1 MEFVTIYENEEQKV
15 MMPKPI
21 VDELTF
27 RANNQK
33 QLSQMEF
40 EMMTQDV
47 LTYVEPLFDLKGKR
61 VISTSKAMILNRG
74 KMAAIINIYDPLTDA
89 ILMVS
94 EAFDL
99 TENEVTHDWKVDMEI
114 LIKLYYKTQ
123 SEQKCVAHFYD
134 VKTNGVSG
142 FIALELQDNILIL
155 PLILNEEGK
164 IQRLY

>member
-21 VDELTF
+21 ADELTF

-74 KMAAIINIYDPLTDA
+74 KMAAITNIYDPLTDA

-155 PLILNEEGK
+155 PLILNESGET
-164 IQRLY
+164 QRLY

>member
-1 MEFVTIYENEEQKV
+1 MDFVTIYENEEQKI
-15 MMPKPI
+15 MMLKPI
-21 VDELTF
+21 ADELMF

-33 QLSQMEF
+33 QLSQIEF

-61 VISTSKAMILNRG
+61 VISTSKAMIINRG
-74 KMAAIINIYDPLTDA
+74 KMVAIANIYDPLIDA
-89 ILMVS
+89 ILMIS

-99 TENEVTHDWKVDMEI
+99 TEKEVTHDWKVDMEI

-164 IQRLY
+164 VWRLY

>member
-21 VDELTF
+21 ADELAF

-61 VISTSKAMILNRG
+61 VVSTSKAMIFNRG
-74 KMAAIINIYDPLTDA
+74 KMAAITNIYDPLNDA

-99 TENEVTHDWKVDMEI
+99 TEKEVTHDWKVDMEI

-142 FIALELQDNILIL
+142 FIALELEDNILIL
-155 PLILNEEGK
+155 PFILNESGET
-164 IQRLY
+164 QRLY

>member
-1 MEFVTIYENEEQKV
+1 MDFVTIYENEEQKI
-15 MMPKPI
+15 MMLKPI
-21 VDELTF
+21 ADELMF

-33 QLSQMEF
+33 QLSQIEF

-61 VISTSKAMILNRG
+61 VISTSKAMIINRG
-74 KMAAIINIYDPLTDA
+74 KMVAIANIYDPLIDA
-89 ILMVS
+89 ILMIS

-99 TENEVTHDWKVDMEI
+99 TEKEVTHDWKVDMEI

-155 PLILNEEGK
+155 PFILNESGET
-164 IQRLY
+164 QSLY

>member
-1 MEFVTIYENEEQKV
+1 MEFVTIYENEEQKI
-15 MMPKPI
+15 MIPKPI
-21 VDELTF
+21 ADELMF

-33 QLSQMEF
+33 QLSQIEF

-74 KMAAIINIYDPLTDA
+74 KISAITNIYEPLTDA
-89 ILMVS
+89 IVMIS

-99 TENEVTHDWKVDMEI
+99 TEKEVTHDWKVDMEI

-123 SEQKCVAHFYD
+123 SEQKCIAHFYD

-142 FIALELQDNILIL
+142 FIALELQDNILIF
-155 PLILNEEGK
+155 PLILNENGEN
-164 IQRLY
+164 QSLY

>member
-1 MEFVTIYENEEQKV
+1 MEFVTIYENEEQKI
-15 MMPKPI
+15 MIPKLI
-21 VDELTF
+21 ADELMF

-33 QLSQMEF
+33 QLSQIEF

-61 VISTSKAMILNRG
+61 VISTSKAMIVNRG
-74 KMAAIINIYDPLTDA
+74 KMSAITNIYSPLTDA

-99 TENEVTHDWKVDMEI
+99 TEKEVTHDWKVDMEI

-142 FIALELQDNILIL
+142 FIALELKDNILIL
-155 PLILNEEGK
+155 PFILNESGEVQS
-164 IQRLY
+164 IY

>member
-1 MEFVTIYENEEQKV
+1 MDFVTIYENEEQKI
-15 MMPKPI
+15 MMLKPI
-21 VDELTF
+21 ADELMF

-33 QLSQMEF
+33 QLSQIEF

-61 VISTSKAMILNRG
+61 VISTSKAMIINRG
-74 KMAAIINIYDPLTDA
+74 KMVAIANIYDPLIDA
-89 ILMVS
+89 ILMIS

-99 TENEVTHDWKVDMEI
+99 TEKEVTHDWKVDMEI

-123 SEQKCVAHFYD
+123 CEQKCVAHFYD

-155 PLILNEEGK
+155 PFILNESGET
-164 IQRLY
+164 QSFY

>member
-1 MEFVTIYENEEQKV
+1 MEFVTIYEDKEQKV
-15 MMPKPI
+15 MMPKRI
-21 VDELTF
+21 ADELTF
-27 RANNQK
+27 KANNQK

-61 VISTSKAMILNRG
+61 VISTSRAMIINRG
-74 KMAAIINIYDPLTDA
+74 KMTAITNIYDPLTDA

-94 EAFDL
+94 EAFNL
-99 TENEVTHDWKVDMEI
+99 TEKEVTHDWKVDMEI

-123 SEQKCVAHFYD
+123 NEQKCVAHFYN
-134 VKTNGVSG
+134 VKTNGISG

-155 PLILNEEGK
+155 PFILNESGETQS
-164 IQRLY
+164 IY

>member
-1 MEFVTIYENEEQKV
+1 
-15 MMPKPI
+15 MMLKPI
-21 VDELTF
+21 ADELMF

-61 VISTSKAMILNRG
+61 VISTSKAMIINRG
-74 KMAAIINIYDPLTDA
+74 KMVAIANIYDPLIDA
-89 ILMVS
+89 ILMIS

-99 TENEVTHDWKVDMEI
+99 TEKEVTHDWKVDMEI

-164 IQRLY
+164 VWRLY

>member
-21 VDELTF
+21 ADELMF
-27 RANNQK
+27 RVNNQK
-33 QLSQMEF
+33 QLSQIEF

-61 VISTSKAMILNRG
+61 IISTSKAMILNRG
-74 KMAAIINIYDPLTDA
+74 SLATITNIYDPLTDA

-99 TENEVTHDWKVDMEI
+99 TEKEITHDWKVDMEI

-123 SEQKCVAHFYD
+123 SEQKCIAHFYD

-142 FIALELQDNILIL
+142 FITLELRDNILIL
-155 PLILNEEGK
+155 PLILNENEET
-164 IQRLY
+164 QRLY

>member
-1 MEFVTIYENEEQKV
+1 MEFVTIYENEEQKI
-15 MMPKPI
+15 MMPKLI
-21 VDELTF
+21 ADELMF

-33 QLSQMEF
+33 QLSQIEF

-61 VISTSKAMILNRG
+61 VISTSKAMIVNRG
-74 KMAAIINIYDPLTDA
+74 KMSAITNIYSPLTDA

-99 TENEVTHDWKVDMEI
+99 TEKEVTHDWKVDMEI

-142 FIALELQDNILIL
+142 FIALELKDNILIL
-155 PLILNEEGK
+155 PFILNESGEVQS
-164 IQRLY
+164 IY

>member
-15 MMPKPI
+15 MMLKPI
-21 VDELTF
+21 ADELTF

-47 LTYVEPLFDLKGKR
+47 LTYVEPLFEIKGKR

-74 KMAAIINIYDPLTDA
+74 KMAAITNIYDPLNDA

-99 TENEVTHDWKVDMEI
+99 TENEVTHDWKVNMEI
-114 LIKLYYKTQ
+114 LIKLYYKMQ
-123 SEQKCVAHFYD
+123 SEQKCVTHFYD

-155 PLILNEEGK
+155 PLILNESGET
-164 IQRLY
+164 QRLY

>member
-15 MMPKPI
+15 MMPKSI
-21 VDELTF
+21 ADELTF

-47 LTYVEPLFDLKGKR
+47 LTYVEPLFEIKGKR

-74 KMAAIINIYDPLTDA
+74 KMAAITNIYDPLNDA

-99 TENEVTHDWKVDMEI
+99 TENEVTHDWKVNMEI
-114 LIKLYYKTQ
+114 LIKLYYKMQ
-123 SEQKCVAHFYD
+123 SEQKCVTHFYD

-155 PLILNEEGK
+155 PLILNESGET
-164 IQRLY
+164 QRLY